1 MMRRPGRR
9 TSIAIGILAM
19 WVAGLGVLVRR
30 ELFRPHTQQLA
41 EAGLRVTPSATFY
54 AVLQRGEQIGFASST
69 VDTTD
74 GGITQEDYLVAD
86 LPIAGRLHRASA
98 RTSVRLT
105 RALRLRSFSLDV
117 DADLAPIKASGTVIG
132 DSLLLLTVGGI
143 AGQPADTQRIRLTG
157 PVLLPTLL
165 PIAVALGERPRRGE
179 SYTLPVFDPA
189 SMTPRDIQVTVEAE
203 SVFVL
208 PDSSIFDRS
217 VKRWFGARPD
227 TIRAWKL
234 STPATGT
241 TGGVSGFNGWVDEQG
256 RVVLATQLLGLTL
269 ERRPYEVAFE
279 NWKADALKRGAQV
292 TADRDIYETTAI
304 SANKRL
310 RKHLAEL
317 KVRLTGVDLDGF
329 EVKGYRQRLQ
339 GDTLTITRESAAAL
353 KAAYALPNGA
363 RATVMSVFLDAEP
376 YLEANAPEIRELA
389 VRLRGTETDPRV
401 VADRINRWVYDSL
414 RKEITVGVPS
424 ALATLRAR
432 VGDCNEHTQLAVAL
446 FRAAGIPARIAAG
459 LAYLDDKFYYHAW
472 PEVWL
477 ERWVAVD
484 PTFGQ
489 FPADASHLRFTVG
502 GLGRQAELLRLMG
515 ALQIDV
521 ISAH

>member
-1 MMRRPGRR
+1 MRRPGRR
-9 TSIAIGILAM
+9 TLVAIGILAL

-30 ELFRPHTQQLA
+30 ELFRPHSEHLV

-69 VDTTD
+69 VDTTE
-74 GGITQEDYLVAD
+74 GGIMQEDYLVAD
-86 LPIAGRLHRASA
+86 LPIAGKLHRASA
-98 RTSVRLT
+98 RINVKLT

-117 DADLAPIKASGTVIG
+117 DADITPIKASGTVIG
-132 DSLLLLTVGGI
+132 DSLLLLTVKGI
-143 AGQPADTQRIRLTG
+143 AGQPTDTQRVRLSG

-165 PIAVALGERPRRGE
+165 PIAVALGPRPRAGAT
-179 SYTLPVFDPA
+179 YTLPVFDPA
-189 SMTPRDIQVTVEAE
+189 SMTPHDVQVTVEAE

-208 PDSSIFDRS
+208 PDSSIFDRTS
-217 VKRWFGARPD
+217 KRWLGARPD
-227 TIRAWKL
+227 TVRAWKI

-241 TGGVSGFNGWVDEQG
+241 TGGTSGFNGWVDEQG
-256 RVVLATQLLGLTL
+256 RVVLVNQLLGLTL

-279 NWKADALKRGAQV
+279 NWKADARARGTNV
-292 TADRDIYETTAI
+292 TADQDIYESTAI

-310 RKHLAEL
+310 RENLAEL

-329 EVKGYRQRLQ
+329 EVKGYRQRLR
-339 GDTLTITRESAAAL
+339 GDTLTISREKPPAL
-353 KAAYALPNGA
+353 VATYALPNGA
-363 RATVMSVFLDAEP
+363 RATMMSLFLDAEP
-376 YLEANAPEIRELA
+376 LLESNSPEVRA
-389 VRLRGTETDPRV
+389 VAIRLRGAETNPRV
-401 VADRINRWVYDSL
+401 VAERINRWVYDSV

-424 ALATLRAR
+424 ALGTLRTR
-432 VGDCNEHTQLAVAL
+432 VGDCNEHTQLYVAL
-446 FRAAGIPARIAAG
+446 ARAAGVPARVAAG
-459 LAYLDDKFYYHAW
+459 LAYLDGKFYYHAW

-489 FPADASHLRFTVG
+489 FPADASHLRFTIG

-515 ALQIDV
+515 ALHVDV